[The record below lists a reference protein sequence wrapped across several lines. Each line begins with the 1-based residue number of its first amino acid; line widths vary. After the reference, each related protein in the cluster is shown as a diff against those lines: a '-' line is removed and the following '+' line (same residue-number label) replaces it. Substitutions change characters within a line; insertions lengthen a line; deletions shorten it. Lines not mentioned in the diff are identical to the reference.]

1 MIMKNKIITFLL
13 VCLMN
18 TAFAQRAVEFVIP
31 FPQGGSA
38 DRTALILITY
48 MREEFIKSGLTPVLS
63 YRPGA
68 GSILAT
74 ASVVNSDRLQI
85 FMAPNGVVTS
95 VIVNPTP
102 VTYDIKQDLVPL
114 EYIGHIPALL
124 VVNSKSKFK
133 TIQDIQQECQQ
144 RPIVFGS
151 AGVGSITHIASAIV
165 LAHLKCPSTHI
176 PYKGVGPAL
185 VDLQG
190 SHIDMVTDFVASVRT
205 HIEANTFRP
214 LLSVGQHKNPDYPN
228 LPSMGD
234 IGYLNYEIDTWFVLA
249 VGAKVP
255 AADIAI
261 VQPILHRM
269 MQRTDLRKQL
279 QENGLHGIGTKMPP
293 NFFVVE
299 HSKFERILKRI
310 ELNDK

>member
-1 MIMKNKIITFLL
+1 MKNKIIAFLL
-13 VCLMN
+13 LFVIN
-18 TAFAQRAVEFVIP
+18 TSFAQRVVDFVIP
-31 FPQGGSA
+31 FPPGGSA
-38 DRTALILITY
+38 DRTALILMSY
-48 MREEFIKSGLTPVLS
+48 MREDFAKVGISPVLS

-74 ASVVNSDRLQI
+74 ASVANSDHLQI
-85 FMAPNGVVTS
+85 FMAPNGVITS
-95 VIVNPTP
+95 TIVNPTP
-102 VTYDIKQDLVPL
+102 VNYNIKRDLVPL

-133 TIQDIQQECQQ
+133 TIQDLQQECQQ

-151 AGVGSITHIASAIV
+151 AGVGSITHIVSSIV
-165 LAHLKCPSTHI
+165 LVHLKCPSTHI

-190 SHIDMVTDFVASVRT
+190 SHIDMVTDFVASVRP
-205 HIEANTFRP
+205 HIEANAFRP
-214 LLSVGQHKNPDYPN
+214 LLSVGQHKNADYPN
-228 LPSMGD
+228 LPSMSD

-249 VGAKVP
+249 VGSKVP
-255 AADIAI
+255 STDIAM
-261 VQPILHRM
+261 VQQILHRM

-279 QENGLHGIGTKMPP
+279 QENGLQGVGIKITPS
-293 NFFVVE
+293 FFATE